1 MNTDNIRL
9 DKYNAVAQ
17 ARKTYLE
24 VQIRLNDLE
33 KQVSDMNQRAIDGKE
48 NTTNAVD
55 RYLAGEDYE
64 HRDMV
69 QQRFDSLEK
78 INSERRIAHRALQKQ
93 KRIVTEAEIEAAKDI
108 CEKIRPEYEEI
119 PKRLSKALIVVQEIS
134 DEEENFRVLL
144 SIEGVN
150 FASYIQSCAF
160 IPAIG
165 NDDRHGYYSKIGHWV
180 RAQIQNGYLKSSDIE
195 KKWREIWALDS
206 VQADGQ
212 SKGNGEARQEI
223 IAPSSKRKTEGWLN
237 FN

>member
-1 MNTDNIRL
+1 MNKDNIRL
-9 DKYNAVAQ
+9 DKYDAVAQ

-33 KQVSDMNQRAIDGKE
+33 KQVSDINQRAIDGKE

-55 RYLAGEDYE
+55 RYLTGKNYE
-64 HRDMV
+64 HRDV
-69 QQRFDSLEK
+69 EQERASSLER
-78 INSERRIAHRALQKQ
+78 INGERRIAHRALQKQ

-119 PKRLSKALIVVQEIS
+119 PKRLSKALIAVQEIS
-134 DEEENFRVLL
+134 AEEENFRVLL
-144 SIEGVN
+144 SIEGIN
-150 FASYIQSCAF
+150 FSSYIDSCAF
-160 IPAIG
+160 RPALG
-165 NDDRHGYYSKIGHWV
+165 NDTRNGHYSIIGHWHL
-180 RAQIQNGYLKSSDIE
+180 AQIQNGYLKPSDIE
-195 KKWREIWALDS
+195 KPWRKIWDLDS
-206 VQADGQ
+206 VQVDGQ